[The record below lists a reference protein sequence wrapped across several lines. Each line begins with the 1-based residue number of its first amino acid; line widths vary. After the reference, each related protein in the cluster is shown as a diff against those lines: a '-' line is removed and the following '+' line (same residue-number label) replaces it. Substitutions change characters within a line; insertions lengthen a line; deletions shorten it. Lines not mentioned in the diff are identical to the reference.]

1 MLFSNMESSFSNSC
15 HTMESASEISSSQP
29 YFCLHRLCNRLLA
42 GRMGTTN
49 PRETTTDKIPLRVGA
64 FPSSMM
70 RKLKSPVSMAHCTP
84 KVRFTGRSS
93 KSKFTTKGALSI
105 TGTVAI
111 TFLSLLIHLVSR
123 NPPLE
128 SNSRN
133 WPDKRAAL
141 SVVGTDLSQ
150 SST

>member
-1 MLFSNMESSFSNSC
+1 ME
-15 HTMESASEISSSQP
+15 
-29 YFCLHRLCNRLLA
+29 L
-42 GRMGTTN
+42 
-49 PRETTTDKIPLRVGA
+49 TTDKIPLRVRA

-70 RKLKSPVSMAHCTP
+70 RKLKSSVSMAHCTP
-84 KVRFTGRSS
+84 NVRSTGRSS
-93 KSKFTTKGALSI
+93 KSKFTTEGALSV

-123 NPPLE
+123 NPPLD

-141 SVVGTDLSQ
+141 SVAGTDFRQ